1 MNNFLPIDRDLLSRT
16 DLDSNMKLIYAYLA
30 NFEFSCGKGN
40 VFPSM
45 EKISADLGI
54 NYRTVRRA
62 LEKLCDGGFLAR
74 SRANRQQSYKYTV
87 SYPKEVTE
95 TATPIETQTIEETA
109 NECTS
114 NAPAPTAITI
124 PTIEPESQIEQPS
137 QQTDNDHSDSA
148 GACSGGVETVPNVT
162 GWDRVSRKVWRSL
175 KGRGLKKDSTRQE
188 ADTDARA
195 YIVNRLQHFTGPLE
209 GVINQWLEEES
220 LSF

>member
-1 MNNFLPIDRDLLSRT
+1 MNTFIRMDYEICNQKEFNLTDRFV
-16 DLDSNMKLIYAYLA
+16 YAYLKGWQDSKG
-30 NFEFSCGKGN
+30 FGN
-40 VFPSM
+40 VFPGIDR
-45 EKISADLGI
+45 ISSDLNIPNRTISTSISKLKKLGFI
-54 NYRTVRRA
+54 YVSRKDRRSSNNYLVRD
-62 LEKLCDGGFLAR
+62 LP
-74 SRANRQQSYKYTV
+74 V
-87 SYPKEVTE
+87 VTE
-95 TATPIETQTIEETA
+95 TATPEVPTAAEETA

-114 NAPAPTAITI
+114 NAPA

-195 YIVNRLQHFTGPLE
+195 YIINRLQHFTGPLE